1 MTQEEFIEILDNE
14 NYSYEIEG
22 DRIVVT
28 HDKKFIKKG
37 PYGINLVASEFNGEY
52 WVINS
57 IPSGV
62 IFKNKGYLNLNQLEE
77 MPDSVEFRN
86 TGNLKLDNIP
96 TSEIHSGCVFD
107 NTGSIEFSNFI
118 WDNKWSGNIEGVND
132 KRLLNFMIKKGLF

>member
-1 MTQEEFIEILDNE
+1 MTREEFIEILDNE
-14 NYSYEIEG
+14 SFSYEIEG
-22 DRIVVT
+22 DRIVVI
-28 HDKKFIKKG
+28 HDTRFKKG
-37 PYGINLVASEFNGEY
+37 KPGMNLVASKFNGEY

-86 TGNLKLDNIP
+86 TGDLKLDNIS

-107 NTGSIEFSNFI
+107 NTGSIKFSNFI

-132 KRLLNFMIKKGLF
+132 KRLMNLMIKRGLF